1 MPTQRYPFG
10 NADHQRPAYAATI
23 TAVIANSKTIIEPA
37 ILTGAL
43 TLNVTPDPEQMEGD
57 EIIVKI
63 KATGTEV
70 TTFGTGIDAAT
81 ITGVAGK
88 TKTQTFIYDGTT
100 FIASGAPTQ
109 ID

>member
-10 NADHQRPAYAATI
+10 KADHVTPAYAAAI
-23 TAVIANSKTIIEPA
+23 TVAIANSKTIIEPA

-43 TLNVTPDPEQMEGD
+43 TLNITPDAEQLEGD

-70 TTFGTGIDAAT
+70 TTFGTGIDGIA

-88 TKTQTFIYDGTT
+88 TKTKTFVFDGTN
-100 FIASGAPTQ
+100 FIAQNEQ